1 MKTQNKFNI
10 ETINE
15 MINGFN
21 ENTNQILLT
30 NIVPSKVNA
39 NNLEGVV
46 SIIRYKIEFKKV
58 LYWLYINYGNKSLY
72 LTDTKDNLIRKE
84 TSKEIFENIF
94 KKPEILNKFNLGKNQ
109 IIGVTIDSALLKD
122 VQDFLEKKDSNQ
134 TSNTNMPN
142 AKVPANEEKTNKQKL
157 NIVLEKYL
165 KEII

>member
-1 MKTQNKFNI
+1 MKIQNKFSI

-39 NNLEGVV
+39 NNLEGVI
-46 SIIRYKIEFKKV
+46 STIRYKIEFKKV

-134 TSNTNMPN
+134 TSNANMPN